1 MRWTTALDTLYRLSN
16 RLYNYRAWLQ
26 HYRVYVA
33 GSNWEWQLLRCA
45 VPHLCALA
53 SRIMAAY
60 CDIASLGVF
69 GHFIG
74 YLNFLCSVFLY

>member
-1 MRWTTALDTLYRLSN
+1 MASTLQGLCGWEHG
-16 RLYNYRAWLQ
+16 L
-26 HYRVYVA
+26 
-33 GSNWEWQLLRCA
+33 EWQLLRCA